1 MSAPGPRLVLAS
13 ASPRRREILA
23 GLGLTFDVVVSGADE
38 ARHRGEPGAAYA
50 QRVAIAKA
58 REISTGR
65 ADVPYVLGADTIVEI
80 DGDVLGKPESDA
92 AGRAMLERLAGRWHA
107 VTTAIALMRGSEL
120 LGSRVV
126 GTRVNMRAASA
137 GAIARYVA
145 TGEGRD
151 KAGGYAIQG
160 IAGGLVVAIE
170 GSYSN
175 VVGLPAAET
184 IQLLEEHGA
193 IGPWPSAPAP
203 S

>member
-1 MSAPGPRLVLAS
+1 MSAHGARLVLAS

-23 GLGLTFDVVVSGADE
+23 GLGLGFEVAVSGADE
-38 ARHRGEPGAAYA
+38 ARHEGEPAGAYA

-58 REISTGR
+58 REVSMRCGDGT
-65 ADVPYVLGADTIVEI
+65 YVLGADTIVEI

-92 AGRAMLERLAGRWHA
+92 AGRAMLQRLAGRWHA
-107 VTTAIALMRGSEL
+107 VTTAVALMRGREL
-120 LGSRVV
+120 LGSLVV
-126 GTRVNMRAASA
+126 GTRVSMRAVDA
-137 GAIARYVA
+137 GAIERYVA

-160 IAGGLVVAIE
+160 LAGGFVTAIE

-184 IQLLEEHGA
+184 IELLEAHGA
-193 IGPWPSAPAP
+193 IGPWPS